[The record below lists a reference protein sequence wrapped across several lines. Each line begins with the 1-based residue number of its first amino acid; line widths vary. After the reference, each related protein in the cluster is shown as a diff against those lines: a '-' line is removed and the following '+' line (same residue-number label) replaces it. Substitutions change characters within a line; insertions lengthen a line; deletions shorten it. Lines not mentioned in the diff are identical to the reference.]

1 VIARRRRTA
10 GWWRFLCSPLL
21 LAMAASFVI
30 AMVLL
35 HDVAA
40 ALRAA
45 ELLRADVALARARVL
60 ADAAL
65 LRAPGE
71 AMPAGVTRQ
80 RVAAG
85 WAVVVDAES
94 SAPVRFFAD
103 ELPGAGPAAFGQV
116 CSLRDPAPALSVAPA
131 AALLAAPNLDPVA
144 LRQAVRPELCP
155 ALQRDASIALM
166 HRAVGTDG
174 DDFVLA
180 PGKAVAD
187 LTVAGHLVSV
197 PGHLWI
203 EPGLR
208 PLEVEVP
215 RDLTVVVHGNIY
227 LGRSLRTRGAG
238 RLVLVAAVTGD
249 AVAYADRDGNGQWS
263 AGDGLLTGD
272 RFQGPVEGAGSIYV
286 GLRAL
291 PLGIDCSA
299 ALVAAGQ
306 LHLATDARIAGPVI
320 GSGLSALGPGRP
332 RLHAAGDW
340 LFQPD
345 RERIPGFATAGAPRP
360 SLPRA
365 MQNRARLGDQTL
377 YLSTVA
383 R

>member
-1 VIARRRRTA
+1 MIARRRRIA

-35 HDVAA
+35 HDVAV

-45 ELLRADVALARARVL
+45 ELLRADVAAARARLL

-71 AMPAGVTRQ
+71 PLPAGVTRQ

-85 WAVVVDAES
+85 WAVEVAAES

-103 ELPGAGPAAFGQV
+103 ELPGAGPAAFGRA
-116 CSLRDPAPALSVAPA
+116 CSLRVPEPALSVAPA
-131 AALLAAPNLDPVA
+131 AALPASPELDPTA

-166 HRAVGTDG
+166 YRAVGTDA

-180 PGKAVAD
+180 PGKAFAD

-203 EPGLR
+203 EPGPR
-208 PLEVEVP
+208 PLVVEVP

-227 LGRSLRTRGAG
+227 LGRSLRTRGPG
-238 RLVLVAAVTGD
+238 RLVLVAAVPGE
-249 AVAYADRDGNGQWS
+249 AVAFADRDGNGQWS
-263 AGDGLLTGD
+263 AGDELLTGE

-286 GLRAL
+286 GLRTL
-291 PLGIDCSA
+291 PHGIDCSA
-299 ALVAAGQ
+299 ALVAAGH
-306 LHLATDARIAGPVI
+306 LHLATEVRVAGPVI
-320 GSGLSALGPGRP
+320 ASGLSASGPGRP

-340 LFQPD
+340 LFQPE

-365 MQNRARLGDQTL
+365 VQNRARLGDQTL
-377 YLSTVA
+377 YLSTLA